1 MLIASQYFDMLNT
14 YTNHLI
20 DKFALHQAL
29 ADPKKSQELIEFVQD
44 IVHNNNETSSSL
56 LMREHNDV
64 IQMQRNDITALHSE
78 IEKLQRERMENI
90 NAHAAEVQRLHGI
103 HAAEVQRLRGIH
115 AAEVQRLHGI
125 HAAEVQD
132 LLHATC
138 TEKS

>member
-29 ADPKKSQELIEFVQD
+29 ADPKKSQALTEFVQD
-44 IVHNNNETSSSL
+44 IVHNNNETSSL

-64 IQMQRNDITALHSE
+64 IQMQHNDITALHSE

-103 HAAEVQRLRGIH
+103 HAAEVQRL
-115 AAEVQRLHGI
+115 HGI

-138 TEKS
+138 TE

>member
-44 IVHNNNETSSSL
+44 IVHNNNETSSL

-103 HAAEVQRLRGIH
+103 HAAEVQ
-115 AAEVQRLHGI
+115 
-125 HAAEVQD
+125 D

>member
-1 MLIASQYFDMLNT
+1 MYNILTMLIASQYFDMLNT

-29 ADPKKSQELIEFVQD
+29 ADPKKSQELTEFVQD
-44 IVHNNNETSSSL
+44 IVHNETSL

-103 HAAEVQRLRGIH
+103 HAAEVQRL
-115 AAEVQRLHGI
+115 HGI

-132 LLHATC
+132 LHATC
-138 TEKS
+138 TEKLKHALDR